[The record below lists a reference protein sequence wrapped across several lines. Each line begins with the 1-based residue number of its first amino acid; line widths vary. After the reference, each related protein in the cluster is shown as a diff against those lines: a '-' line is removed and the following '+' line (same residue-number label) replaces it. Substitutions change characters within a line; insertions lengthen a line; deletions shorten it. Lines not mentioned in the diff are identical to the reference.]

1 MPKFK
6 FKGLYKFLFVFV
18 MFFSCLGVV
27 AGANWYND
35 IFSSESGLYSKCNS
49 DKNCLP
55 LCVYS
60 DANGNETALI
70 GYFYE
75 NGIDK
80 YVWEIDYID
89 LNVVTIL
96 GSEVNPIYFAHD
108 VVIPTQNIYWK
119 GDFRGW
125 NDSGNW
131 QNSDGYKNLDNNFIC
146 PGVLY
151 VDQKNNMVQTYNELC
166 FEDEVTGGRCSSNKD
181 NSVDFDVPLS
191 LSYSFVNDNYSTI
204 IDEVVSK
211 LEVHDNDD
219 PDYSLLSIV
228 DNSFK
233 YDEGLLTTEVLFK
246 DKFLT
251 ETNCQHFKDSFENT
265 EVYSSK
271 IVTSDTVNKY
281 IKARLN
287 PLIEKTAQSYNVRH
301 PEVYNYETL
310 SVLMNN
316 KGSFRNIGKNGKNF
330 DNLNELF
337 YKRLVDTMK
346 KASKECNVKYNTN
359 INFNVEKAA
368 GDIKAAYDDVL
379 KAQHAKIDFTA
390 QYDCG
395 IFNKEITNMIQTGYF
410 VIELLSIVIL
420 IVFSVLDYSKV
431 ILNGDMDQM
440 KKSNG
445 NLFKRIIIVVVIF
458 LLPAILNVAL
468 KLFKIEGF
476 DSEQPLCV
484 EIKK

>member
-1 MPKFK
+1 MPKFR
-6 FKGLYKFLFVFV
+6 FKVLYEFLFVFV

-27 AGANWYND
+27 NGANWYND
-35 IFSSESGLYSKCNS
+35 IFSSETGLYAKCNS
-49 DKNCLP
+49 DEKCLP

-60 DANGNETALI
+60 DSKGNETALI

-75 NGIDK
+75 VGIDK
-80 YVWEIDYID
+80 YVWEIDYVD
-89 LNVVTIL
+89 LNVVTVM
-96 GSEVNPIYFAHD
+96 GTKSYPMYFTHD

-119 GDFRGW
+119 GDFKGW

-131 QNSDGYKNLDNNFIC
+131 KASDGYKNLDNNFTC

-151 VDQKNNMVQTYNELC
+151 VDQKDNMVQSYNELC
-166 FEDEVTGGRCSSNKD
+166 FEDEVSDGKCSGKKD
-181 NSVDFDVPLS
+181 NSVDFSVPLS
-191 LSYSFVNDNYSTI
+191 LSYSFVNDNYSAI
-204 IDEVVSK
+204 IDEVISK
-211 LEVHDNDD
+211 LEVHANDD

-228 DNSFK
+228 DKSFE
-233 YDEGLLTTEVLFK
+233 YDEGLLTMDVLLK

-251 ETNCQHFKDSFENT
+251 ETNCQHFKDSFEST
-265 EVYSSK
+265 EVYASK
-271 IVTSDTVNKY
+271 IVTSDTVNIY
-281 IKARLN
+281 INTRLN
-287 PLIEKTAQSYNVRH
+287 PLLEKTAQNYSVKY
-301 PEVYNYETL
+301 PEVYNYENL

-316 KGSFRNIGKNGKNF
+316 NGNVRNIGSNGKNF

-337 YKRLVDTMK
+337 YKRIVDTMDK
-346 KASKECNVKYNTN
+346 VSKECNVKYNTG
-359 INFNVEKAA
+359 ISFDVEKATVDMRA
-368 GDIKAAYDDVL
+368 VYNDVL
-379 KAQHAKIDFTA
+379 KARHAKIDFTS

-395 IFNKEITNMIQTGYF
+395 IFNKEITDMIQTGYF
-410 VIELLSIVIL
+410 IIELLAVVIL
-420 IVFSVLDYSKV
+420 VTFSILDYSKV
-431 ILNGDMDQM
+431 ILNGDADQM

-445 NLFKRIIIVVVIF
+445 NLFKRIVIVVVIF